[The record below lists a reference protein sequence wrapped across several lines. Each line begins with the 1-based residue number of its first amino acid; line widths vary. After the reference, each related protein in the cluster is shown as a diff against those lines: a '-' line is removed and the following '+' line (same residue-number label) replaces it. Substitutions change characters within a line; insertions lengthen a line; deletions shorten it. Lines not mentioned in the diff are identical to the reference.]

1 MNKNVGTILPTDKA
15 ISLAVIEPF
24 HFADHASFLQ
34 KIFVHSAQAMVRQGI
49 RAVVPTQRKMNCAFL

>member
-15 ISLAVIEPF
+15 ISLAVIETISL
-24 HFADHASFLQ
+24 ADHASFLQ
-34 KIFVHSAQAMVRQGI
+34 RYSYTLAQAMVRQGI